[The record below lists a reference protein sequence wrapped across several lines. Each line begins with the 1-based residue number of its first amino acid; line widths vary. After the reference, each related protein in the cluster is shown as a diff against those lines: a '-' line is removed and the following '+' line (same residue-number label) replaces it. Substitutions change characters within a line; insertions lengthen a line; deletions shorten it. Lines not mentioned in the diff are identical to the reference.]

1 MQIESFAN
9 RLQKAMNIRGIKAS
23 DLAKKAKIDKSLI
36 SNYLAGKYKAK
47 QDKVAIISEVLNI
60 NPAWLMGFD
69 VPMDRKYN
77 NTLNNELSK
86 KIESLNIEQKK
97 AIINIIDNMK

>member
-69 VPMDRKYN
+69 VPMDKK
-77 NTLNNELSK
+77 NNEISK